1 MSNIFTTLANLEH
14 ENDIKLGMPS
24 TSYEHHIRRKTLM
37 EKLAGGKG
45 WRVPAKK
52 VRKFADGTT
61 RGQRKRALR
70 AVFDAKVSEARPH
83 IYMHSAARRR
93 ALAAEVRAAA

>member
-1 MSNIFTTLANLEH
+1 MSTAFQKVLEKEHAN
-14 ENDIKLGMPS
+14 DSKLGMPS
-24 TSYEHHIRRKTLM
+24 TSYEHHIRRLTLM

-45 WRVPAKK
+45 WRIPAKD

-70 AVFDAKVSEARPH
+70 AVFDAKVSEMRP
-83 IYMHSAARRR
+83 YLFMHSAARRR
-93 ALAAEVRAAA
+93 ALSAEVREAA

>member
-1 MSNIFTTLANLEH
+1 MSNIFTDLANREH
-14 ENDIKLGMPS
+14 ENDSKLGMPS
-24 TSYEHHIRRKTLM
+24 TSYEHHVRRKTLM

-45 WRVPAKK
+45 WRVPPKD

-70 AVFDAKVSEARPH
+70 AVFDAKVSESRPFLFL
-83 IYMHSAARRR
+83 HSAARARWR
-93 ALAAEVRAAA
+93 AEQVRSAA

>member
-1 MSNIFTTLANLEH
+1 MSNIFTDLANREH
-14 ENDIKLGMPS
+14 ENDSKLGMPS

-37 EKLAGGKG
+37 ERLAGGNG
-45 WRVPAKK
+45 WGKPKK
-52 VRKFADGTT
+52 DVRKFADGTT

-70 AVFDAKVSEARPH
+70 AVFDAKVSEDRPH

-93 ALAAEVRAAA
+93 ALAAEARAAA